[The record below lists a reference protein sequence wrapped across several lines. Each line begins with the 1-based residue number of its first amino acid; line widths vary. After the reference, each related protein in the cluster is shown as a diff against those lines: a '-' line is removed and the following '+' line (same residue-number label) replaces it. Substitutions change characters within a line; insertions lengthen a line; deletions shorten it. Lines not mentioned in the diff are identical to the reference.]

1 MDCNENDYVP
11 EWTIMCPNGNHYV
24 TEWKRFC
31 ARIENSKPPG
41 TSSKPQ
47 TIRAHQD
54 DQNDSGIDSG
64 TDWGTDWGT
73 DSGTVRGRPRALLAN
88 QFGRHSGAAARNV
101 G

>member
-1 MDCNENDYVP
+1 MDCNENEYVP

-64 TDWGTDWGT
+64 TDWGT
-73 DSGTVRGRPRALLAN
+73 VRGRPRALLAN
-88 QFGRHSGAAARNV
+88 QFGRHSGVAVRNV